1 MRHGRIL
8 LALIAAACLMA
19 AVAAGG
25 LWWVQR
31 SLERPVGLRQPVV
44 VHLPRGAGIDAI
56 LERLA
61 EAGVIE
67 RPLLVRIA
75 LALSG
80 RDRLLRAGE
89 YRFEPGITVAEAI
102 EKIVRGEVLLHR
114 VTVPEGLTVHEVYA
128 LLAGNPVLSGDLPE
142 PPPPEGSLLPDT
154 WLVPRDYPRRLL
166 VLRMQAAMEDALA
179 EAWASRDPDLPLR
192 SPHELLTLASIVEKE
207 TSLPEEY
214 ARIAGVYVNRLR
226 RGMKLQADPTVIYAL
241 TRGRRPLGRPLTRA
255 DLQVDDPYNTYRH
268 PGLPPGPIAN
278 PGRAALMATA
288 RPERHDFLY
297 FVANGTGGHNFAE
310 DFRGHRANVRNWRRV
325 RRSGV
330 ARVPVPVPR
339 PERGPEG

>member
-1 MRHGRIL
+1 MRPGRVL
-8 LALIAAACLMA
+8 AALIVAAVLVAA
-19 AVAAGG
+19 AVAAG

-31 SLERPVGLRQPVV
+31 SLERPAPLREPVV
-44 VHLPRGAGIDAI
+44 VMLPRGAGTAAI
-56 LERLA
+56 LERLH

-80 RDRLLRAGE
+80 RDRMLRAGE
-89 YRFEPGITVAEAI
+89 YRFEPGTTVAEAI
-102 EKIVRGEVLLHR
+102 DKMVRGEVLLHR
-114 VTVPEGLTVHEVYA
+114 ITVPEGLTVHEVYA
-128 LLAGNPVLSGDLPE
+128 LLADHPVLAGDLPE
-142 PPPPEGSLLPDT
+142 PPPEGSLLPDT

-166 VLRMQAAMEDALA
+166 VLRMRAAMEEALA
-179 EAWASRDPDLPLR
+179 EAWAARDPDLPLKT
-192 SPHELLTLASIVEKE
+192 PQELLTLASIVEKE
-207 TSLPEEY
+207 TPLPEEY

-241 TRGRRPLGRPLTRA
+241 TRGRGPLGRPLTRR
-255 DLQVDDPYNTYRH
+255 DLDVDDPYNTYRY

-310 DFRGHRANVRNWRRV
+310 DFREHRANVRNWRRV

-330 ARVPVPVPR
+330 ERVPIPVPK
-339 PERGPEG
+339 PVPGTEG